1 MGGQTPQTAAFTLQS
16 GTEKLVHAVA
26 MSVQY
31 LAPVPYIPI
40 LVGVLLILL
49 LILDLR
55 SGSKNLV
62 WILPVLA
69 QLGISVILVD
79 YQTRYFLPA
88 LPFLLVWFIVP
99 RQHFASKVAK
109 AITAILLVV
118 SCFTVRDQLT
128 KTAVPPDIYSLT
140 KATAIIA
147 GIVKDPKTPIKN
159 PNIAVLSAP
168 DTDPM
173 AEKYRDAL
181 SIYDIHFLTSAQY
194 NVSENLFVVSPAP
207 EAQLRGDGDYA
218 MKPFK
223 NSILRHVYT
232 IPKSDWKVYWFS
244 F

>member
-1 MGGQTPQTAAFTLQS
+1 
-16 GTEKLVHAVA
+16 
-26 MSVQY
+26 
-31 LAPVPYIPI
+31 
-40 LVGVLLILL
+40 
-49 LILDLR
+49 
-55 SGSKNLV
+55 
-62 WILPVLA
+62 
-69 QLGISVILVD
+69 
-79 YQTRYFLPA
+79 
-88 LPFLLVWFIVP
+88 
-99 RQHFASKVAK
+99 
-109 AITAILLVV
+109 V
-118 SCFTVRDQLT
+118 SLFTVHDQLT
-128 KTAVPPDIYSLT
+128 RTAVPPDIYSLT

-147 GIVKDPKTPIKN
+147 GIVKDPNTPIKN

-207 EAQLRGDGDYA
+207 EAQLRADGDYA